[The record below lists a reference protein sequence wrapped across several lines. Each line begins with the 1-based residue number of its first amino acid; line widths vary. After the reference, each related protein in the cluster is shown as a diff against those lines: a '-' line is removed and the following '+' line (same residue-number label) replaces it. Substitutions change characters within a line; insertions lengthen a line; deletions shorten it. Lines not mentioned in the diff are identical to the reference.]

1 MVHPLKLTSIAA
13 LSGLLLCQLGLIF
26 WQRSS
31 FDLYWPLILSFP
43 LLFPFQG
50 LISNKRYTYKWIG
63 FLSLFYFCVGI
74 SELASSPELKIYAS
88 LTTFFS
94 IALFISSIY
103 YTRYLNVTTQKTPEQ
118 DYSKPANPDMRP

>member
-26 WQRSS
+26 WQGSS

-74 SELASSPELKIYAS
+74 SELVSSPELKIYAS

-103 YTRYLNVTTQKTPEQ
+103 YTRYLNVTTRKSPEQ
-118 DYSKPANPDMRP
+118 AYSEPANPDRRA

>member
-1 MVHPLKLTSIAA
+1 MVHPLKLTCIAS

-74 SELASSPELKIYAS
+74 SELVSSPELKIYAS

-103 YTRYLNVTTQKTPEQ
+103 YTRYLNVTTRKIPEQ
-118 DYSKPANPDMRP
+118 TYSEPADPERRS